1 MCDLFRDYPGLYARV
16 EYLLRIDGIPKDNN
30 PGFELLRKGIMLAKI
45 HGKMSA
51 DIFLE
56 KLRENGTI
64 VPNNRDLVK
73 ERDMAVQ
80 WMVEALEIAD
90 IIPVEHEEDV
100 ERLLYS
106 YIREM
111 ANKL

>member
-1 MCDLFRDYPGLYARV
+1 MCDIFRDYPGLYARV
-16 EYLLRIDGIPKDNN
+16 EYLLRLDGIPRNNN
-30 PGFELLRKGIMLAKI
+30 PGFELLRKGIMIAKI
-45 HGKMSA
+45 HGRLPS

-64 VPNNRDLVK
+64 VPNNRDIK
-73 ERDMAVQ
+73 KDRDMAVQ

-90 IIPVEHEEDV
+90 IIPVDHEEDV
-100 ERLLYS
+100 ERLLYL

-111 ANKL
+111 ADKL